1 MRVFSPIF
9 SPIFLIMKNPWKTL
23 IHKAKTAARPGQEK
37 KNGIKRTEPLDVTID
52 ETYLVEQFFNQNG
65 KCYWT
70 GFPINP
76 QGVFE
81 SHNPLAPSLERL
93 DEFEGYIPGNVV
105 IALRLF
111 NLGRQRCPE
120 EKFKEQVNLLKN
132 HFSGSDIRNPLE
144 KLL

>member
-1 MRVFSPIF
+1 
-9 SPIFLIMKNPWKTL
+9 MKNPWKAL
-23 IHKAKTAARPGQEK
+23 IAKAKTAARPGQEK

-52 ETYLVEQFFNQNG
+52 DVYLIKQFSKQNG

-81 SHNPLAPSLERL
+81 SNNPLAPSLERL
-93 DEFEGYIPGNVV
+93 DENKGYIPENVV

-120 EKFKEQVNLLKN
+120 SKFRDQIDQLKQ
-132 HFSGSDIRNPLE
+132 HFSGLMLKNGLE
-144 KLL
+144 QLL

>member
-1 MRVFSPIF
+1 
-9 SPIFLIMKNPWKTL
+9 MKNPWKKL
-23 IHKAKTAARPGQEK
+23 ILSARRSAAPGQVK
-37 KNGIKRTEPLDVTID
+37 KNGIKRTEALEVSID
-52 ETYLVEQFFNQNG
+52 ETYLVKQFNKQNG

-70 GFPINP
+70 EFPINP

-93 DEFEGYIPGNVV
+93 DENKGYIPENVV

-120 EKFKEQVNLLKN
+120 VKFKEQVNELKQY
-132 HFSGSDIRNPLE
+132 FSENTLKNPLE
-144 KLL
+144 QLL

>member
-1 MRVFSPIF
+1 
-9 SPIFLIMKNPWKTL
+9 MKNPWKKL
-23 IHKAKTAARPGQEK
+23 ILSAKRSAQPGQVK

-52 ETYLVEQFFNQNG
+52 ETYLQKQFLFQLG

-70 GFPINP
+70 DFPINP
-76 QGVFE
+76 QGAFE

-93 DEFEGYIPGNVV
+93 DENLGYIPGNVV

-120 EKFKEQVNLLKN
+120 SKFKEQVQQLKN
-132 HFSGSDIRNPLE
+132 YFSGKDTRNALE
-144 KLL
+144 KML

>member
-1 MRVFSPIF
+1 MR
-9 SPIFLIMKNPWKTL
+9 NPWKAL
-23 IHKAKTAARPGQEK
+23 VAKAKTAARPGQEK

-52 ETYLVEQFFNQNG
+52 ELYLAKQFSKQRG

-70 GFPINP
+70 DFPINP

-93 DEFEGYIPGNVV
+93 DDTKGYIPENVV

-111 NLGRQRCPE
+111 NLGRQRCPK
-120 EKFKEQVNLLKN
+120 EKFKELVNELKQY
-132 HFSGSDIRNPLE
+132 FSGNTLKNPLE
-144 KLL
+144 ELL

>member
-1 MRVFSPIF
+1 
-9 SPIFLIMKNPWKTL
+9 MKNPWKKL
-23 IHKAKTAARPGQEK
+23 ILSAKRSAAPGQVK

-52 ETYLVEQFFNQNG
+52 EMYLVKQFSKQDG

-70 GFPINP
+70 EFPMNP

-81 SHNPLAPSLERL
+81 SNNPFAPSLERL
-93 DEFEGYIPGNVV
+93 DENKGYIPENVV

-120 EKFKEQVNLLKN
+120 LKFKDQVNQLKQ
-132 HFSGSDIRNPLE
+132 HFSGKTVKNGLE
-144 KLL
+144 QLL